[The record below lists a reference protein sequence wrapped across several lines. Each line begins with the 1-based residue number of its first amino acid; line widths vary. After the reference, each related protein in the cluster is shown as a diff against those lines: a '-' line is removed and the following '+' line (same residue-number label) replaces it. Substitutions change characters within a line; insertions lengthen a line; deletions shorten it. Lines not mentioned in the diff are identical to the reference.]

1 MTEQSE
7 WRFSDDRGQLSTA
20 PRRPER
26 VLAYVQAGATLW
38 DLGVRPAGIFGSGH
52 DGPDPDRAKT
62 GTLPLAEV
70 DYLGAGGALDVE
82 TLLSGAPDL
91 VVAVSYGG
99 GHVYG
104 LAPETAKPL
113 EERVPVVV
121 LDVSQARTFGE
132 IGDRFAE
139 LARSLGAGGRP
150 GADQDLGAAR
160 DRLRS
165 VVAATSGDAPRV
177 LALSPAGPDQA
188 HVARPRMWPE
198 LRVLTELG
206 VHVVEPAEG
215 PGANWSTLDRTET
228 FALRPEV
235 VLTDIRAHAAPLDE
249 LRGSADRSA
258 PVVPW
263 NPEPLYGPRD
273 HARFLGLVADA
284 LEAARAGL

>member
-7 WRFSDDRGQLSTA
+7 WRFSDDRGQQSTA
-20 PRRPER
+20 SRTPER

-38 DLGVRPAGIFGSGH
+38 DLGIRPVGIFGSDH
-52 DGPDPDRAKT
+52 DGPDPDPAKT
-62 GTLPLAEV
+62 GTLPLGEV
-70 DYLGAGGALDVE
+70 AYVGAGAALDVE
-82 TLLSGAPDL
+82 RLLSTGPDL

-104 LAPETAKPL
+104 LTPETAKPL

-139 LARSLGAGGRP
+139 LARSLGATARP
-150 GADQDLGAAR
+150 GADRDLDAAR
-160 DRLRS
+160 ERLRS

-177 LALSPAGPDQA
+177 LALSPAGQDQA

-206 VHVVEPAEG
+206 VQVVEPAEG
-215 PGANWSTLDRTET
+215 PGANWSTQRRSET

-235 VLTDIRAHAAPLDE
+235 ILTDIRAHAAPLEE
-249 LRGSADRSA
+249 LRGSEGAPT

-284 LEAARAGL
+284 LEAARTS

>member
-7 WRFSDDRGQLSTA
+7 WRFSDDRGQQSTA
-20 PRRPER
+20 SRTPER

-38 DLGVRPAGIFGSGH
+38 DLGIRPVGIFGSDH
-52 DGPDPDRAKT
+52 DGPDPDTAKT
-62 GTLPLAEV
+62 GTLPLGEV
-70 DYLGAGGALDVE
+70 AYVGAGAALDVE
-82 TLLSGAPDL
+82 RLLSTGPDL

-104 LAPETAKPL
+104 LTPETAKPL
-113 EERVPVVV
+113 EEWVPVVV

-132 IGDRFAE
+132 IGDRFAD
-139 LARSLGAGGRP
+139 LARSLGATARP
-150 GADQDLGAAR
+150 GADRDLDAAR
-160 DRLRS
+160 ERLRS

-177 LALSPAGPDQA
+177 LALSPAGQDQA

-206 VHVVEPAEG
+206 VQVVEPAEG
-215 PGANWSTLDRTET
+215 PGANWSTQSRSDT

-235 VLTDIRAHAAPLDE
+235 ILADIRAHAAPLEE
-249 LRGSADRSA
+249 LRGSGGAPT

-273 HARFLGLVADA
+273 HARFLGLVADG
-284 LEAARAGL
+284 LEAARAS

>member
-7 WRFSDDRGQLSTA
+7 WRFSDDRGQLSSA
-20 PRRPER
+20 PRRPDR

-38 DLGVRPAGIFGSGH
+38 GLGIRPQAIFGSDH

-62 GTLPLAEV
+62 GTLPLDEV
-70 DYLGAGGALDVE
+70 AYVGAGSGLDVE
-82 TLLSGAPDL
+82 RLLSGRPDL
-91 VVAVSYGG
+91 VVAVSYGN

-121 LDVSQARTFGE
+121 IDVSQARTFEE

-139 LARSLGAGGRP
+139 LARSLGAEDR
-150 GADQDLGAAR
+150 ADADADLDAAR
-160 DRLRS
+160 ERLRTI
-165 VVAATSGDAPRV
+165 AAAGTPRV

-188 HVARPRMWPE
+188 HVARPKMWPE

-206 VHVVEPAEG
+206 VHLVEPAPG
-215 PGANWSTLDRTET
+215 PGANWSTLDRADT
-228 FALRPEV
+228 FALRPDV
-235 VLTDIRAHAAPLDE
+235 ILTDIRAHAAPLDE
-249 LRGSADRSA
+249 LRGDEYGAA

-284 LEAARAGL
+284 LEG

>member
-7 WRFSDDRGQLSTA
+7 WRFSDDRGQQSTA
-20 PRRPER
+20 SRTPER

-38 DLGVRPAGIFGSGH
+38 DLGVRPVGIFGSDH
-52 DGPDPDRAKT
+52 DGPDPDTSKT
-62 GTLPLAEV
+62 GTLPLGEV
-70 DYLGAGGALDVE
+70 AYVGAGAALDVE
-82 TLLSGAPDL
+82 RLLSTGPDL

-104 LAPETAKPL
+104 LTPETAKPL

-139 LARSLGAGGRP
+139 LARSLGATARP
-150 GADQDLGAAR
+150 GADRDLDAAR
-160 DRLRS
+160 ERLRS

-177 LALSPAGPDQA
+177 LALSPAGQDQA

-206 VHVVEPAEG
+206 VQVVEPAEG
-215 PGANWSTLDRTET
+215 PGVNWSTRSRSDT

-235 VLTDIRAHAAPLDE
+235 ILTDIRAHAAPLEE
-249 LRGSADRSA
+249 LRGSEGAPT

-284 LEAARAGL
+284 LEAARAS

>member
-7 WRFSDDRGQLSTA
+7 WRFSDDRGQQSTA
-20 PRRPER
+20 SRTPER

-38 DLGVRPAGIFGSGH
+38 DLGIRPVGIFGSDH
-52 DGPDPDRAKT
+52 DGPDPDAAKT
-62 GTLPLAEV
+62 GTLPLGEV
-70 DYLGAGGALDVE
+70 AYVGAGAALDVE
-82 TLLSGAPDL
+82 RLLGTGPDL

-104 LAPETAKPL
+104 LTPETAKPL

-139 LARSLGAGGRP
+139 LARSLGATARP
-150 GADQDLGAAR
+150 GADRDLDAAR
-160 DRLRS
+160 ERLRS

-177 LALSPAGPDQA
+177 LALSPAGRDQA
-188 HVARPRMWPE
+188 HVARPGMWPE

-206 VHVVEPAEG
+206 VQVVEPAEG
-215 PGANWSTLDRTET
+215 PGANWSTQNRSDT

-235 VLTDIRAHAAPLDE
+235 ILTDIRAHAAPLEE
-249 LRGSADRSA
+249 LRGSGGAPT

-284 LEAARAGL
+284 LEAARAS

>member
-20 PRRPER
+20 PRRPGR

-38 DLGVRPAGIFGSGH
+38 GLGIRPRGIFGSDH

-62 GTLPLAEV
+62 GTLPLDEV
-70 DYLGAGGALDVE
+70 EYVGAGAALDVE
-82 TLLSGAPDL
+82 RLLAGRPDL

-121 LDVSQARTFGE
+121 IDVSQARTFGE

-139 LARSLGAGGRP
+139 LARSLGAEHR
-150 GADQDLGAAR
+150 ADADADLDAAR
-160 DRLRS
+160 ERLRT
-165 VVAATSGDAPRV
+165 VAAGPAGARRV
-177 LALSPAGPDQA
+177 VALSPAGPDQA

-206 VHVVEPAEG
+206 VHLVEPAPG
-215 PGANWSTLDRTET
+215 PGANWSTLGRAEA
-228 FALRPEV
+228 FALRPDV
-235 VLTDIRAHAAPLDE
+235 ILTDIRAHAAPLDE
-249 LRGSADRSA
+249 LRGGEYGAA

-284 LEAARAGL
+284 LES

>member
-7 WRFSDDRGQLSTA
+7 WRFSDDRGQQSTA
-20 PRRPER
+20 SRTPER

-38 DLGVRPAGIFGSGH
+38 DLGIRPVGIFGSGH
-52 DGPDPDRAKT
+52 DGPDPDTAKT
-62 GTLPLAEV
+62 GTLPLGEV
-70 DYLGAGGALDVE
+70 VYVGAGAALDVE
-82 TLLSGAPDL
+82 RLLSTGPDL

-104 LAPETAKPL
+104 LTPETAKPL

-132 IGDRFAE
+132 IGDRFAD
-139 LARSLGAGGRP
+139 LARSLGATARP
-150 GADQDLGAAR
+150 GADRDLDAAR
-160 DRLRS
+160 ERLRS

-177 LALSPAGPDQA
+177 LALSPAGQDQA
-188 HVARPRMWPE
+188 HVARPKMWPE

-206 VHVVEPAEG
+206 VQVVEPAEG
-215 PGANWSTLDRTET
+215 PGVNWSTQSRSDT

-235 VLTDIRAHAAPLDE
+235 ILTDIRAHAAPLEE
-249 LRGSADRSA
+249 LRGSEGPPT

-273 HARFLGLVADA
+273 HARFLGLVADG
-284 LEAARAGL
+284 LEAARAS

>member
-1 MTEQSE
+1 M
-7 WRFSDDRGQLSTA
+7 
-20 PRRPER
+20 
-26 VLAYVQAGATLW
+26 
-38 DLGVRPAGIFGSGH
+38 
-52 DGPDPDRAKT
+52 
-62 GTLPLAEV
+62 
-70 DYLGAGGALDVE
+70 GAGSALDVE
-82 TLLSGAPDL
+82 RLLSAEPDL

-104 LAPETAKPL
+104 LAAETAKPL

-139 LARSLGAGGRP
+139 LARSLGATGRP
-150 GADQDLGAAR
+150 DADQDLDAAR
-160 DRLRS
+160 ERLRA
-165 VVAATSGDAPRV
+165 VVAATSADAPRV

-206 VHVVEPAEG
+206 VRLVEPAEG
-215 PGANWSTLDRTET
+215 PGANWSTLDRADT

-235 VLTDIRAHAAPLDE
+235 ILTDIRAHAAPLEE
-249 LRGSADRSA
+249 LRGSEGAPT

-284 LEAARAGL
+284 LEAARAS

>member
-38 DLGVRPAGIFGSGH
+38 GLGIRPQGIFGSDH
-52 DGPDPDRAKT
+52 DGPGPDRAKT
-62 GTLPLAEV
+62 GTLPLDEV
-70 DYLGAGGALDVE
+70 AYAGAGSALDVE
-82 TLLSGAPDL
+82 RLLSGRPDL

-121 LDVSQARTFGE
+121 IDVSQARTFEE

-139 LARSLGAGGRP
+139 LARSLGAEHR
-150 GADQDLGAAR
+150 ADADADLDAAR
-160 DRLRS
+160 ERLRTLA
-165 VVAATSGDAPRV
+165 VGPAGAPRV
-177 LALSPAGPDQA
+177 VALSPAGPDQA
-188 HVARPRMWPE
+188 HVARPGMWPE

-206 VHVVEPAEG
+206 VHLVEPAPG
-215 PGANWSTLDRTET
+215 PGANWSTLGRTET
-228 FALRPEV
+228 FALRPDV
-235 VLTDIRAHAAPLDE
+235 ILTDIRAHAAPLDE
-249 LRGSADRSA
+249 LRGGEDGSA

-284 LEAARAGL
+284 LEAAAAR

>member
-7 WRFSDDRGQLSTA
+7 WRFSDDRGQLSKA

-38 DLGVRPAGIFGSGH
+38 GLGIRPQGIFGSDH

-62 GTLPLAEV
+62 GTLPLDEV
-70 DYLGAGGALDVE
+70 AYVGAGSALDVE
-82 TLLSGAPDL
+82 RLLSGRPDL

-121 LDVSQARTFGE
+121 IDVSQARTFEE

-139 LARSLGAGGRP
+139 LARSLGAEHR
-150 GADQDLGAAR
+150 ADADADLDAAR
-160 DRLRS
+160 ERLRTL
-165 VVAATSGDAPRV
+165 AAGPAGAPRV
-177 LALSPAGPDQA
+177 VALSPAGPDQA
-188 HVARPRMWPE
+188 HVARPGMWPE

-206 VHVVEPAEG
+206 VHLVEPAPG
-215 PGANWSTLDRTET
+215 PGANWSTLGRTET
-228 FALRPEV
+228 FALRPDV
-235 VLTDIRAHAAPLDE
+235 ILTDIRAHAAPLDE
-249 LRGSADRSA
+249 LRGDEDGSA

-284 LEAARAGL
+284 LEAAAAR